1 VWCQLNSD
9 QALRL
14 LNLKGHFRARD
25 STLVNW
31 SVSVF
36 VHELAWMWTD
46 FLSEQRR
53 ATDVFETAAEQVEKD
68 SLHDARVRLKIS
80 LQYFPWQR
88 HFCTVA

>member
-1 VWCQLNSD
+1 
-9 QALRL
+9 
-14 LNLKGHFRARD
+14 
-25 STLVNW
+25 
-31 SVSVF
+31 
-36 VHELAWMWTD
+36 MWTD

-53 ATDVFETAAEQVEKD
+53 VTDFFETAAEQVEKD